1 MGARGLVRCP
11 DRLLRRVASLMRKS
25 MEIYFCD
32 ICNES
37 VPDSD
42 LQAGLAYRRKGR
54 VVCLSCDSAMG
65 GASEDDHAE
74 PDTALFPGAAGG
86 PFSVEAPP
94 LASSTLPSNPPAPVV
109 SPAGATQVVG
119 GGSGAGGVVVGMVAL
134 AFTALGLWALLDRV
148 EALGAEQRAERRA
161 LETDQREARRVHDTF
176 VAGMGERI
184 LRAQQE
190 VHDKEVT
197 LRVPLQE
204 DIRSLRADLALSV
217 EREAVAA
224 GDVRALRGE
233 LEAQQAAGGK
243 QLQGFQDTLIEVEK
257 NLSFYKNR
265 VIELEENLRILSAGG
280 LAAGPGDSTP
290 SGRTKAWTTYLPD
303 LQHAN
308 GGLRLEA
315 VYALGETE
323 DPDVLPH
330 LTPMLLDEDLFVRM
344 ATARM
349 LDELGVKSAVPAL
362 IEALDDVQGAV
373 REAAVVAL
381 RRITGEDMG
390 FNPVGSDVDR
400 AKRLK
405 AWRDWW
411 KRRGDD
417 FLTGR

>member
-1 MGARGLVRCP
+1 
-11 DRLLRRVASLMRKS
+11 
-25 MEIYFCD
+25 MEIHFCD

-54 VVCLSCDSAMG
+54 VVCLSCDVAMG
-65 GASEDDHAE
+65 GGSEESDAL
-74 PDTALFPGAAGG
+74 PDPATVPGAAGG

-94 LASSTLPSNPPAPVV
+94 PASGTLPSGQPTTEPTPAVASQAP
-109 SPAGATQVVG
+109 G
-119 GGSGAGGVVVGMVAL
+119 GGSGTGGVVVGMLAL
-134 AFTALGLWALLDRV
+134 AFSGLGLWALLDRV
-148 EALGAEQRAERRA
+148 EALGAEHRAGLGA
-161 LETDQREARRVHDTF
+161 LEADQREARRVHDTF
-176 VAGMGERI
+176 VAGLGERI

-190 VHDKEVT
+190 VHEKEVT
-197 LRVPLQE
+197 LRVPLKEEIQ
-204 DIRSLRADLALSV
+204 SLRADLALSV
-217 EREAVAA
+217 GREAVAA
-224 GDVRALRGE
+224 GEVRALRGE
-233 LEAQQAAGGK
+233 LDAQKEAGGK

-265 VIELEENLRILSAGG
+265 VIELEESLRVLSAGG
-280 LAAGPGDSTP
+280 LAVGSGDTTP
-290 SGRTKAWTTYLPD
+290 SGKTKAWTTHLPD

-315 VYALGETE
+315 VYALGETG
-323 DPDVLPH
+323 DSDVVPH

-349 LDELGVKSAVPAL
+349 LDDLGVKSAVPAL

-411 KRRGDD
+411 KRKGDD

>member
-1 MGARGLVRCP
+1 
-11 DRLLRRVASLMRKS
+11 MRSS

-54 VVCLSCDSAMG
+54 VVCLSCDAAMG
-65 GASEDDHAE
+65 GASEGGDAV
-74 PDTALFPGAAGG
+74 PDAGPVPAAAGG

-94 LASSTLPSNPPAPVV
+94 LASSTLPSSPPTPAADPPV
-109 SPAGATQVVG
+109 ATQVAG
-119 GGSGAGGVVVGMVAL
+119 SGSGAGGVVVGMVAL
-134 AFTALGLWALLDRV
+134 AFSGLGLWALLDRV
-148 EALGAEQRAERRA
+148 ESLGVEQRMGRRV
-161 LETDQREARRVHDTF
+161 LEADQREARRVHDTF
-176 VAGMGERI
+176 VAGLGERI

-204 DIRSLRADLALSV
+204 DIQSLRGDLALSV

-233 LEAQQAAGGK
+233 LDAQKEAGGK
-243 QLQGFQDTLIEVEK
+243 QLQGLQDTLIEVEK

-265 VIELEENLRILSAGG
+265 VIELEENLRVLSAGG
-280 LAAGPGDSTP
+280 LVVGPGDSTP
-290 SGRTKAWTTYLPD
+290 TGRSKAWTTYLPD

-308 GGLRLEA
+308 SGLRLEA
-315 VYALGETE
+315 VYALGETG
-323 DPDVLPH
+323 DPDVVPH

>member
-1 MGARGLVRCP
+1 
-11 DRLLRRVASLMRKS
+11 

-42 LQAGLAYRRKGR
+42 LQAGLAYRRKDR
-54 VVCLSCDSAMG
+54 VICLSCDTAMG
-65 GASEDDHAE
+65 GHTDEGGEVPLAASV
-74 PDTALFPGAAGG
+74 PGFAGG

-94 LASSTLPSNPPAPVV
+94 LASGTMPISPSTPLAPPAVANPVA
-109 SPAGATQVVG
+109 PGGA
-119 GGSGAGGVVVGMVAL
+119 GAGGVFVGMLAL
-134 AFTALGLWALLDRV
+134 VFAALGLWALLDRV
-148 EALGAEQRAERRA
+148 EALGAEQRDGRRA
-161 LETDQREARRVHDTF
+161 LEADQREARRVHDTF

-190 VHDKEVT
+190 VHDKEIT
-197 LRVPLQE
+197 LRVPLE
-204 DIRSLRADLALSV
+204 GDIQSLTANLALSV

-224 GDVRALRGE
+224 GDVRALRGK
-233 LEAQQAAGGK
+233 LESQQAAGGK
-243 QLQGFQDTLIEVEK
+243 RLQGFQDTLIEVEK

-265 VIELEENLRILSAGG
+265 VIELEENLRVLSAGG
-280 LAAGPGDSTP
+280 LAVGPGATTP
-290 SGRTKAWTTYLPD
+290 SGATKTWTTYLPD

-315 VYALGETE
+315 VYALGEVG
-323 DPDVLPH
+323 DSDVVPY
-330 LTPMLLDEDLFVRM
+330 LTPMLQDEDLFVRM

-381 RRITGEDMG
+381 RRITDENQG

-400 AKRLK
+400 AKKLK

-411 KRRGDD
+411 KRKGDD

>member
-1 MGARGLVRCP
+1 
-11 DRLLRRVASLMRKS
+11 
-25 MEIYFCD
+25 
-32 ICNES
+32 
-37 VPDSD
+37 
-42 LQAGLAYRRKGR
+42 
-54 VVCLSCDSAMG
+54 
-65 GASEDDHAE
+65 
-74 PDTALFPGAAGG
+74 
-86 PFSVEAPP
+86 
-94 LASSTLPSNPPAPVV
+94 
-109 SPAGATQVVG
+109 
-119 GGSGAGGVVVGMVAL
+119 
-134 AFTALGLWALLDRV
+134 
-148 EALGAEQRAERRA
+148 
-161 LETDQREARRVHDTF
+161 
-176 VAGMGERI
+176 MGERI

-190 VHDKEVT
+190 VHDKEAT
-197 LRVPLQE
+197 LRVPLQKE
-204 DIRSLRADLALSV
+204 IQSLRADLALSV

-233 LEAQQAAGGK
+233 LEAQEEAGGR

-265 VIELEENLRILSAGG
+265 VIELEENLRVLSAGG
-280 LAAGPGDSTP
+280 LAVGPGGSAQG
-290 SGRTKAWTTYLPD
+290 GRTKAWTTYLPD

-315 VYALGETE
+315 VYALGETG
-323 DPDVLPH
+323 DPDVVPH

-349 LDELGVKSAVPAL
+349 LDELEVKSAVPAL

>member
-1 MGARGLVRCP
+1 
-11 DRLLRRVASLMRKS
+11 

-65 GASEDDHAE
+65 GDTSESGEAPLAASA
-74 PDTALFPGAAGG
+74 PGAAGG

-94 LASSTLPSNPPAPVV
+94 LAGGPLPISQSTPEATPAVANPVAV
-109 SPAGATQVVG
+109 
-119 GGSGAGGVVVGMVAL
+119 GGSGAGGVVVGMLAL
-134 AFTALGLWALLDRV
+134 VFAALGLWAMLDRV
-148 EALGAEQRAERRA
+148 EALGAEQREGRRA

-197 LRVPLQE
+197 LRVPLEE

-224 GDVRALRGE
+224 GDVRALRGK

-243 QLQGFQDTLIEVEK
+243 QLQSLQDTLIEVEK

-265 VIELEENLRILSAGG
+265 VIELEENLRG
-280 LAAGPGDSTP
+280 LAAGVLAVGPGATTP
-290 SGRTKAWTTYLPD
+290 SGATKAWTTYLPD

-308 GGLRLEA
+308 GGMRLEA
-315 VYALGETE
+315 VYALGETG
-323 DPDVLPH
+323 DSGVVPH
-330 LTPMLLDEDLFVRM
+330 LTPMLQDEDLFVRM

-405 AWRDWW
+405 TWRDWW
-411 KRRGDD
+411 KRKGDD